1 MTARTRSP
9 TRCAG
14 PGSGR
19 SSRSGSGAGGLRTRR
34 WRFWDPQ
41 GRCRLRPAPGSTHP
55 RADRG
60 HPRGCEHRACDRL
73 RLPGLAARGWPMP
86 SPLDGRPP
94 RRPGSSTAIGRGG
107 RIVRFVPRASG
118 ATASKAARARA
129 SDRLSGRRRGLRY
142 LHIGEF
148 GPPQGR
154 GCPTPEP
161 RQSPDLSDAIPVPAR
176 RLQGRPVD
184 RTAALRRQPG
194 PDPLSLFTGGTL
206 VTARSPEELAESPWY
221 PRLTAITGA
230 SVLDRRDRA
239 ATWVPRLGSRR
250 RPGGR
255 ARPCRVARPRREVP
269 HDRASRHGLRDDGMR
284 LLFDGGRTP

>member
-19 SSRSGSGAGGLRTRR
+19 RSRSGSGAGGLRTRL
-34 WRFWDPQ
+34 WGFWESSRPVPSTS
-41 GRCRLRPAPGSTHP
+41 RSRLTHP
-55 RADRG
+55 
-60 HPRGCEHRACDRL
+60 PRGSGPSSRSEHRHAIDCGSPDWPLAVADAGSSRWATSPTTWIVNCDR
-73 RLPGLAARGWPMP
+73 P
-86 SPLDGRPP
+86 
-94 RRPGSSTAIGRGG
+94 GG

-194 PDPLSLFTGGTL
+194 PDPLSPVHRGC
-206 VTARSPEELAESPWY
+206 S
-221 PRLTAITGA
+221 
-230 SVLDRRDRA
+230 
-239 ATWVPRLGSRR
+239 SR
-250 RPGGR
+250 P
-255 ARPCRVARPRREVP
+255 ARPRNWPSPPGIPV
-269 HDRASRHGLRDDGMR
+269 
-284 LLFDGGRTP
+284 